1 MEQPNN
7 LIRQIKRI
15 IYRYLVG
22 KYINGLNPEYDP
34 AKKTIL
40 ALNHFYDQ
48 DLFALARVNEKYN
61 FIIVDAPRLV
71 RGGKLFFSNDVIQ
84 INAPYVNES
93 EANRRAW
100 KTECRHIFKL
110 LNRRFNI
117 NLIITPSDIF
127 WWIRELIAVG
137 HDHDIKTF
145 VIDKEGLISPFDFDA
160 EAKRIRER
168 APFISDHIF
177 VWSDRQKQYWQ
188 KIGVPEKLITVLGQ
202 PRSDLFHC
210 QQNEA
215 IDKYFNS
222 SRPLITLFSYE
233 DTAYVPPYLARQ
245 GINWNTM
252 KTETHDFIFDLAK
265 GNPKYNFVIK
275 THPQQSD
282 LAFLHEKYQLDNLA
296 VIGGAAVAN
305 ELIQR
310 SELII
315 AFQTTGVIEAM
326 FMNKKVIYTCWDEN
340 YRDLINDILPFHDAP
355 GIVTAKSFEDFKKIC
370 QRFFNQDRKDF
381 NFSEENIKKREAFIN
396 KYLHKP
402 DGHVSSRFF
411 EAIDTMI
418 Q

>member
-1 MEQPNN
+1 M
-7 LIRQIKRI
+7 IRNIKKI

-22 KYINGLNPEYDP
+22 KYIYGLNPEYDP
-34 AKKTIL
+34 TKKTIL

-48 DLFALARVNEKYN
+48 DLRALARANKKYN

-84 INAPYVNES
+84 IDAPYTDES

-100 KTECRHIFKL
+100 KMECQHIYKFLGRYK
-110 LNRRFNI
+110 I
-117 NLIITPSDIF
+117 DIIITPSDIF
-127 WWIRELIAVG
+127 WWIREFIAVG
-137 HDHDIKTF
+137 HDNDIKTF
-145 VIDKEGLISPFDFDA
+145 VVDKEGLISPFDFNA

-168 APFISDHIF
+168 VPFISDHIF

-188 KIGVPEKLITVLGQ
+188 KIGASENKITVLGQ

-210 QQNEA
+210 EQNKA
-215 IDKYFNS
+215 IDRYFNCS
-222 SRPLITLFSYE
+222 QPLVTLFSYE

-245 GINWNTM
+245 GISWKAM
-252 KTETHDFIFDLAK
+252 KTETHDYVFDLAK
-265 GNPKYNFVIK
+265 NNPEYNFVIK

-282 LAFLHEKYQLDNLA
+282 LTLLREKYQRDNLA

-326 FMNKKVIYTCWDEN
+326 FMNKKVIYPCWDDN
-340 YRDLINDILPFHDAP
+340 YQDLINDVLPFHDAP
-355 GIVTAKSFEDFKKIC
+355 GIAVTKSFEDFKQIC
-370 QRFFNQDRKDF
+370 RRFFNQDETDF
-381 NFSEENIKKREAFIN
+381 NFSEEEIKQRDEFIN
-396 KYLHKP
+396 KYLYKP
-402 DGHVSSRFF
+402 DGNVSLRFF
-411 EAIDTMI
+411 GAIDTMI